1 VRARGQ
7 GVYTL
12 TGSNA
17 ESVDP
22 VFEDYLRS
30 FKALEETTEKFLKD
44 VRVFSEAVIGARRS
58 PRRRAGR

>member
-1 VRARGQ
+1 VHARGR
-7 GVYTL
+7 GKHALMHGAT
-12 TGSNA
+12 

>member
-1 VRARGQ
+1 MHGA
-7 GVYTL
+7 T
-12 TGSNA
+12 